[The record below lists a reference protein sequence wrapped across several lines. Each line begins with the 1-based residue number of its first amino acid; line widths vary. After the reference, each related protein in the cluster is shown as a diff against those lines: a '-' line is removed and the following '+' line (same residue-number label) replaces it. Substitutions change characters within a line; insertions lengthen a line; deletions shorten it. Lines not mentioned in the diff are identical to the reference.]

1 MMRDVTGRAIAVG
14 DRVAA
19 RSGGGNLKLGTV
31 TELMP
36 KTARIKF
43 DDWSQEHC
51 IPYGKCCV
59 YEVSQMRM
67 EEANAPV

>member
-1 MMRDVTGRAIAVG
+1 MKDVTGREINVG

-19 RSGGGNLKLGTV
+19 RNGSGDLKLGTV

-36 KTARIKF
+36 KTARVRF
-43 DDWSQEHC
+43 DHDDRESC

-59 YEVSQMRM
+59 YIP
-67 EEANAPV
+67 EAKE